1 MPEGLLA
8 PRLYRAAFAPAL
20 FALIVLAFSLQ
31 QPGRP
36 IAPEL
41 SPPGFSSARA
51 IAFADQVVKDYGTRE
66 SGSIEDS
73 QLADLVDARLQG
85 VGFRV
90 SRSSFAARTL
100 SGKRDLVNVVG
111 IRPGPSD
118 RRLLVVASRDGAP
131 GQLARTGALET
142 GILLELSR
150 VLEGRTFDHTLVLAS
165 VSGGVDGG
173 LGAQRVAS
181 TLRGPFDAIVVLRNV
196 GGPQSERLVLA
207 SSDTREVVDES
218 FLRTLRRIS
227 AIEFAAGTV
236 ADGRSLAAQ
245 LVRLGF
251 PLALGEQAPLPGG
264 GLTGASISPAGEPL
278 RAPAPRPAAQV
289 ADVGQVT
296 LRALTTFDHGFR
308 PAKPAAAPLNVGGK
322 LIPQWAFVLLIGALF
337 FPLIVASI
345 DAWARARRW
354 NQVSQRG
361 VLAPA
366 IAAVWLLLLGFL
378 LRGAGLSGVV
388 DAPPLAP
395 DPAAVS
401 GVGTTV
407 VGVLVVVLAVLGV
420 LVAAAAARQA
430 TPKGGEAGFALWL
443 VFAGLGVFVVNPIA
457 AGFLLLLLHLLVLML
472 LTGDARRRQV
482 LALTLFGLLPLTAAA
497 SYFPLA
503 FGIEA
508 AGLLRYGVLLEAG
521 GFIGPLALIAGAA
534 AAAAIA
540 TAVIHLYW
548 SAPRATNS
556 PSRAT
561 TAKPF

>member
-41 SPPGFSSARA
+41 SPPGFSAARA
-51 IAFADQVVKDYGTRE
+51 IAFADQAAKNYGVRE

-90 SRSSFAARTL
+90 SKSSFSARTL

-118 RRLLVVASRDGAP
+118 RRLLVIASRDGAP
-131 GQLARTGALET
+131 GTLARTGTIET
-142 GILLELSR
+142 GILLELAR
-150 VLEGRTFDHTLVLAS
+150 VLDGRAFDHTLVLAS

-173 LGAQRVAS
+173 LGAERVSS

-196 GGPQSERLVLA
+196 GGSQSDRLVLA
-207 SSDTREVVDES
+207 TSDSRELVDES

-227 AIEFAAGTV
+227 ALEFTV
-236 ADGRSLAAQ
+236 GALADGRSLPAQ

-251 PLALGEQAPLPGG
+251 PLALGEQASLPGK
-264 GLTGASISPAGEPL
+264 GLTAASISPAGEPL
-278 RAPAPRPAAQV
+278 REPRQRPIVQV

-308 PAKPAAAPLNVGGK
+308 PTKPAAAPLNAGGK

-337 FPLIVASI
+337 FPLIVAAI

-366 IAAVWLLLLGFL
+366 IATVWLLLLGFL
-378 LRGAGLSGVV
+378 LRGAGLSGVI

-395 DPAAVS
+395 DPSAVS

-407 VGVLVVVLAVLGV
+407 IGVLITVLALLGI

-443 VFAGLGVFVVNPIA
+443 VFAGLAVFVVNPIA

-472 LTGDARRRQV
+472 LTGEVRRRQV
-482 LALTLFGLLPLTAAA
+482 VALTLLGLLPLIAAI
-497 SYFPLA
+497 SYFPLT
-503 FGIEA
+503 FGIEPG
-508 AGLLRYGVLLEAG
+508 GLLRYGVLLEAG
-521 GFIGPLALIAGAA
+521 GFIGPLVLIAGAA
-534 AAAAIA
+534 VAAAVA

-548 SAPRATNS
+548 SAPRAGKS